1 MIEYKPLS
9 AEVTQYLRESD
20 EFDIKGEM
28 PSVAIGYDVVRNG
41 VAEGSIFIIKR
52 DYSEHGFY
60 TLDGYNKET
69 EGFGGIGFFM
79 AMRKIIADF
88 DALNTGYPLLILRD
102 TRRKDL
108 TAVFERFGFKRLC
121 EEHKWH
127 IYLRGVNEKSN

>member
-9 AEVTQYLRESD
+9 AEVTQSLREAD

-60 TLDGYNKET
+60 TLDGYN
-69 EGFGGIGFFM
+69 
-79 AMRKIIADF
+79 
-88 DALNTGYPLLILRD
+88 
-102 TRRKDL
+102 
-108 TAVFERFGFKRLC
+108 
-121 EEHKWH
+121 
-127 IYLRGVNEKSN
+127 